1 MSMDNIILKIFAYE
15 SPIGKLTI
23 AEQEGKLRGIW
34 LTGELKL
41 MPETEIT
48 IIKEETP
55 LIAETHRQLEEYF
68 AGKRQAFDLPLLP
81 QGTDFQ
87 QRVWQELYKIPYGET
102 VSYGE
107 IAKRIGDP
115 KAARAV
121 GMANNKN
128 PWLIV
133 VPCHRVIGAD
143 GSLVGYGGGSSIKSF
158 LLELEKKNFA
168 KKEQ

>member
-1 MSMDNIILKIFAYE
+1 MIQLLPYN
-15 SPIGKLTI
+15 SPFGMLLIGLEDS
-23 AEQEGKLRGIW
+23 AVVS
-34 LTGELKL
+34 LKL
-41 MPETEIT
+41 AAEFLPETLPCPAAQDVT
-48 IIKEETP
+48 D
-55 LIAETHRQLEEYF
+55 QLSEYF
-68 AGKRQAFDLPLLP
+68 SGTRTEFDIPLAP
-81 QGTDFQ
+81 KGTPFQ
-87 QRVWQELYKIPYGET
+87 QRVWQELYKIPYSET

-107 IAKRIGDP
+107 IARRIGNP

-143 GSLVGYGGGSSIKSF
+143 GSLVGYGGGLSIKSF